1 MDASGLQDSRDGPG
15 PAVTSEIAAEA
26 AVWIAR
32 LHGPDRSSVM
42 ERECLAWQARS
53 AAHRLAFE
61 RCTDVWE
68 AVPGV
73 RLVDAYASA
82 APRRSASG
90 AAGAV
95 DRMAGLTRRRWAFA
109 SMLAVLIA
117 GAGLSIHL
125 WNDGGVFFATKVGEQ
140 QLVVLDDG
148 TRMSLNT
155 DTQVRVKMDAARRS
169 VKVLAGEALFEVAKD
184 ARRPFVVRVADSEV
198 EALGTVF
205 SVRLVGGDPQVSNAL
220 AVTLIEGQVTVRPAS
235 VDGPQGIAPA
245 RPVLMQPGERIRLVK
260 SNGSASQQVDR
271 PHIEQMVAWKRSEA
285 VFDDVSLLDAVT
297 EMNRYNRTPIV
308 LLGDASLAQLRVSGL
323 YRTGDSAG
331 FARAVAALHGLHMR
345 EHGGRLEL
353 AIPLRASP
361 G

>member
-1 MDASGLQDSRDGPG
+1 M
-15 PAVTSEIAAEA
+15 TSEIAAEA

-32 LHGPDRSSVM
+32 LHGPDRSPLM
-42 ERECLAWQARS
+42 ERECLAWQTRS

-73 RLVDAYASA
+73 RLADAFASA

-95 DRMAGLTRRRWAFA
+95 GRMAGLARRRWTFA
-109 SMLAVLIA
+109 SMVAVLIA
-117 GAGLSIHL
+117 GAGVSIYL
-125 WNDGGVFFATKVGEQ
+125 WDEGGAFYATKVGEQ
-140 QLVVLDDG
+140 QLVLLDDG

-155 DTQVRVKMDAARRS
+155 DTQVRVKMDAARRM

-184 ARRPFVVRVADSEV
+184 AHRPFVVRVADSEV

-205 SVRLVGGDPQVSNAL
+205 SVRLAGSDGQVAKGL

-235 VDGPQGIAPA
+235 AGGTQGIAPA
-245 RPVLMQPGERIRLVK
+245 KPVLMQPGERIRLVK

-331 FARAVAALHGLHMR
+331 FARAVAALHGLNMR

-353 AIPLRASP
+353 APP
-361 G
+361 Q